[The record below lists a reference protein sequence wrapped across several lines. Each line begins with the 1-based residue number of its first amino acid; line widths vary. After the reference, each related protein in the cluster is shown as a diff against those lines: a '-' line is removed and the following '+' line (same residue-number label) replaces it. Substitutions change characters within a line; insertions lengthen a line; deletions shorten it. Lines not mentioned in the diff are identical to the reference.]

1 MRKKVNMKV
10 AIPVM
15 AGVLILLIVLKAC
28 GLMTFRSGM
37 RIGFAGNDGIHK
49 FNGSYTK
56 ITGMMTHTLRP
67 SKDST
72 SIHCEITTKS
82 GNLHVTITQK
92 SDDKV
97 LLDKEFTGDETF
109 DVSADGKVTIKLN
122 TEGHSGSYR
131 FEY

>member
-1 MRKKVNMKV
+1 MKKNVSMKV

-15 AGVLILLIVLKAC
+15 LGVLILMVVLKSF
-28 GLMTFRSGM
+28 GLITFRSGI

-56 ITGMMTHTLRP
+56 ISGSMSHNLRP

-72 SIHCEITTKS
+72 AIHCEITTKS
-82 GNLHVTITQK
+82 GDLHVLITQTEDEK
-92 SDDKV
+92 VVCDKV
-97 LLDKEFTGDETF
+97 ITGNETF
-109 DVSADGKVTIKLN
+109 DISAEGKVKIKIN
-122 TEGHSGSYR
+122 TEGHSGSYL

>member
-1 MRKKVNMKV
+1 MRKNVSMKV

-15 AGVLILLIVLKAC
+15 LGVLILMVVLKSF
-28 GLMTFRSGM
+28 GLVTFRSGI

-56 ITGMMTHTLRP
+56 ISGSMSHNLRP

-72 SIHCEITTKS
+72 AIHCEITTKS
-82 GNLHVTITQK
+82 GDLHVLITQTEDEK
-92 SDDKV
+92 VVCDKV
-97 LLDKEFTGDETF
+97 VTGNETF
-109 DVSADGKVTIKLN
+109 DISAEGKVKIKIN
-122 TEGHSGSYR
+122 TEGHSGSYL

>member
-1 MRKKVNMKV
+1 MRKNVSMKV

-15 AGVLILLIVLKAC
+15 LGVLILMVVLKSF
-28 GLMTFRSGM
+28 GLITFRSGI

-56 ITGMMTHTLRP
+56 ISGSMSHNLRP

-72 SIHCEITTKS
+72 AIHCEITTKS
-82 GNLHVTITQK
+82 GDLHVLITQTEDEK
-92 SDDKV
+92 VVCDKV
-97 LLDKEFTGDETF
+97 ITGNETF
-109 DVSADGKVTIKLN
+109 DISAEGKVKIKIN
-122 TEGHSGSYR
+122 TEGHSGSYL